1 MPSHRFQWNLARL
14 KGIPNNWKSQNGLTT
29 AIFRGEL
36 HHPLLFSH
44 KILQILHKIR
54 VKVRSS
60 KTWAIHPIPMWLH
73 MSVKFT
79 LMSLVSYMQEYHVVW
94 LITCQSMEVN
104 SYPCKMGAQTMVIL
118 RPNISSDQVPPKE
131 TAISHFSSTF
141 GPYESLKKNWDLL
154 FFVRR
159 LSSNPAHLAE
169 DFSLMTNI
177 IKVPLY
183 TAPTDKS

>member
-104 SYPCKMGAQTMVIL
+104 SYPCKMAEQTTVVL
-118 RPNISSDQVPPKE
+118 RPNISSGQVPPKE
-131 TAISHFSSTF
+131 IAISRFSSTF
-141 GPYESLKKNWDLL
+141 GLYESLQKNLGSAIFCL
-154 FFVRR
+154 QVKLKPSTSCTR
-159 LSSNPAHLAE
+159 
-169 DFSLMTNI
+169 
-177 IKVPLY
+177 Y
-183 TAPTDKS
+183 